1 MKRRLLKISIW
12 FFGILLG
19 IVLLITASVYIFKD
33 EICGYVIAEVNQH
46 LKAKVKVAKVDLA
59 FWGSFPNLSVDFK
72 EVFIQDSYKNS
83 TAKDTLLYT
92 DRIRLKFNPLD
103 IWKEKYNVKEIEIS
117 PGTLKLKINK
127 RGENNYDIL
136 KETKDTTASNFK
148 LNLKKVAL
156 TSIRFSFKNQASS
169 QSYSTFIKDL
179 DLEGAFSEKKF
190 TLKSKSNLHVNHA
203 RSGSVALIS
212 NKPAHFNLDIL
223 VNQETNTFEIPKAI
237 VYLANLPFKLKGKV
251 TDEDLNFRILSHNI
265 SLEDMVNNLA
275 HSSVQDV
282 KQFGGKGI
290 VQFDARI
297 VGKTASTEAP
307 ETNCTFGIK
316 NGSLTEPAKGLKLN
330 NISLKGR
337 YSNQGGREAEFLQ
350 LSRFSFTSSGGP
362 FSGDLLMTHFDA
374 PVYQGKAKG
383 NINLQVAHS
392 LFNFPGIDQIAGNIN
407 VNSDYNVETVS
418 DTRLYNIRKCD
429 GDISMNNVSLQMK
442 DDKRLFK
449 EVNGS
454 IYLRDDELGLDEISL
469 KVGSSDININGVFN
483 DVINFLKDES
493 KLKATVDVRSNY
505 IDIQDLS
512 TETKEEQISDGKSW
526 ILPNNLDG
534 TILLNA
540 GEIKYEKHRFKKFK
554 GDLKIDE
561 RALYF
566 SDVTVQNA
574 NADIRGGVSIEEKS
588 PEIFTITTQLAS
600 DNIEFKSLFREWNNF
615 EQEIISEDNIYGK
628 AHVLL
633 DFSAP
638 FDLKNGVNKNAIVS
652 KIQLK
657 IFGGRLKNVSTFK
670 SITESLKT
678 SSAKYVLRK
687 NNINEF
693 EKKLLDLKFETLEN
707 TLIIHDG
714 LLEIPAMLVKSSAL
728 DMELKGKHAF
738 DNRIDYR
745 FGFRY
750 REVKTQKSQ
759 EEFGEVID
767 DGTGLKIY
775 IKMTGTTD
783 NPIIE
788 WDQDAK
794 KEQAKENR
802 EAAKQDAKSILKTEF
817 GLFKGDTNVKIYQ
830 PVKQPKEELKMEFG
844 PAKKEE
850 PVEDPKKQKKDSK
863 IGNTLKKWKEEADK
877 SKKEGVEVED
887 DK

>member
-1 MKRRLLKISIW
+1 MKKRLLKIGLW
-12 FFGILLG
+12 FFGIVLG
-19 IVLLITASVYIFKD
+19 IVILITTSLYFFKD
-33 EICGYVIAEVNQH
+33 EICGYVIDEVNQH
-46 LKAKVKVAKVDLA
+46 LKAKVKVENVDLA
-59 FWGSFPNLSVDFK
+59 FWGSFPNLSVDFNN
-72 EVFIQDSYKNS
+72 VFIQDSYKNS
-83 TAKDTLLYT
+83 TKKDTLLCT
-92 DRIRLKFNPLD
+92 NRIRLKFNPMD
-103 IWKEKYNVKEIEIS
+103 IWNEKYDVKEIEIS
-117 PGTLKLKINK
+117 PGTIKLKINK

-136 KETKDTTASNFK
+136 KETKDTTASSFK
-148 LNLKKVAL
+148 LNLKKVTFSA
-156 TSIRFSFKNQASS
+156 IRFSYKNRVSN
-169 QSYSTFIKDL
+169 QSYSTVVKNL

-190 TLKSKSNLHVNHA
+190 TLKSRSNLQVNHA
-203 RSGSVALIS
+203 RSGSVTLIS
-212 NKPAHFNLDIL
+212 NKPAHFDLDIL

-237 VYLANLPFKLKGKV
+237 VFLANLPFKIKGKV
-251 TDEDLNFRILSHNI
+251 TNEDLNFRILSHNI

-275 HSSVQDV
+275 HTSVQDV

-290 VQFDARI
+290 IHFDARI
-297 VGKTASTEAP
+297 IGKTESTEAP

-337 YSNQGGREAEFLQ
+337 YSNQGGQEEEFLQ

-362 FSGDLLMTHFDA
+362 FSGNLLMTHFDA

-392 LFNFPGIDQIAGNIN
+392 LFHFPDIDQIAGTIN
-407 VNSDYNVETVS
+407 VNSDYNMETVA

-429 GDISMNNVSLQMK
+429 GDIRMNNVSLQMK

-526 ILPNNLDG
+526 ILPSNLDG

-554 GDLKIDE
+554 GDLKMDE

-657 IFGGRLKNVSTFK
+657 IVGGRLKNVSTFK

-714 LLEIPAMLVKSSAL
+714 QLEIPAMLIKSSAL
-728 DMELKGKHAF
+728 DMELRGKHTF

-745 FGFRY
+745 FAFRY

-759 EEFGEVID
+759 EEFGEIID

-844 PAKKEE
+844 PAKKEDS
-850 PVEDPKKQKKDSK
+850 VEDSKKQKKDSK
-863 IGNTLKKWKEEADK
+863 IGNTLKKWKEEAEK
-877 SKKEGVEVED
+877 SKKEGVEID
-887 DK
+887 D